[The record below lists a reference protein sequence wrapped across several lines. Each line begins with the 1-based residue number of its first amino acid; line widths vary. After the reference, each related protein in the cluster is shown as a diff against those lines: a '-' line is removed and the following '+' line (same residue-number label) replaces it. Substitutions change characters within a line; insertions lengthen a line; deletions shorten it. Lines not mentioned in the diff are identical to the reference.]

1 MKITGARNEPFSAMR
16 KRALA
21 HAGAQVRG
29 GAGPVDTVGFLG
41 ISEPEMT
48 PAVRDAI
55 QTLLTEIDDLRGE
68 VGRLKAR
75 LAEVEDLADRD
86 ALTPLLNRRAL
97 IRELG
102 RIRTFAQRYGSP
114 ASLVYFDLDDLKS
127 VNDRLGHAAGD
138 AALKAV
144 AERLVANVRESDI
157 VGRMGGDEFAV
168 ILAQADR
175 PTAEA
180 KAAALARAI
189 EAEPL
194 RFGDWSAPLHIS
206 FGVREISQEIE
217 PEALVAE
224 ADAAMY
230 VNKHTKRHKTEMP
243 GQLQQSLFKPSR

>member
-1 MKITGARNEPFSAMR
+1 MKITGARGNEPFSAMR
-16 KRALA
+16 RRALA
-21 HAGAQVRG
+21 QAGAQARAV
-29 GAGPVDTVGFLG
+29 APVDSAEFLG
-41 ISEPEMT
+41 VTEAEMT
-48 PAVRDAI
+48 PAVTAAV
-55 QTLLTEIDDLRGE
+55 QNLLGEIDDLRGE
-68 VGRLKAR
+68 VSRLKGR

-86 ALTPLLNRRAL
+86 ALTPLLNRRAFL
-97 IRELG
+97 RELG

-114 ASLVYFDLDDLKS
+114 ASLVYFDLDDLKG

-144 AERLVANVRESDI
+144 AERLLAHVRESDV

-168 ILAQADR
+168 ILAQADQA
-175 PTAEA
+175 TAEA

-194 RFGDWSAPLHIS
+194 QFGDWSAPVHIS
-206 FGVREISQEIE
+206 WGVREITQDAE

-230 VNKHTKRHKTEMP
+230 VKKRERRA
-243 GQLQQSLFKPSR
+243 G

>member
-1 MKITGARNEPFSAMR
+1 MKVSGARNEPFSAMR
-16 KRALA
+16 RRALA
-21 HAGAQVRG
+21 QAGAQVR
-29 GAGPVDTVGFLG
+29 AAAPVDSAEFLG
-41 ISEPEMT
+41 VSEAEMT
-48 PAVRDAI
+48 PAVTAAV
-55 QTLLTEIDDLRGE
+55 QTLLGEIDDLRGE
-68 VGRLKAR
+68 VGRLKGR

-97 IRELG
+97 LRELG

-114 ASLVYFDLDDLKS
+114 ASLVYFDLDDLKG

-144 AERLVANVRESDI
+144 AERLLANVRESDI

-168 ILAQADR
+168 ILVQADQA
-175 PTAEA
+175 TAEA

-194 RFGDWSAPLHIS
+194 RFGDWSAPVHIS
-206 FGVREISQEIE
+206 WGAREITPDAD

-230 VNKHTKRHKTEMP
+230 LRKRERKA
-243 GQLQQSLFKPSR
+243 G

>member
-16 KRALA
+16 RRALA
-21 HAGAQVRG
+21 QAGAQARP
-29 GAGPVDTVGFLG
+29 GAPVDSAEFLG
-41 ISEPEMT
+41 ITEAEMT
-48 PAVRDAI
+48 PAVTAAL
-55 QTLLTEIDDLRGE
+55 QNLLGEIEDLRGE
-68 VGRLKAR
+68 VGRLKGR

-86 ALTPLLNRRAL
+86 ALTPLLNRRAFL
-97 IRELG
+97 RELG

-114 ASLVYFDLDDLKS
+114 ASLVYFDLDDLKG

-144 AERLVANVRESDI
+144 AERLLMHVRESDI

-194 RFGDWSAPLHIS
+194 RFGDWSAPVHIS
-206 FGVREISQEIE
+206 WGVCEISQDSE
-217 PEALVAE
+217 PEALVAA

-230 VNKHTKRHKTEMP
+230 ARKRERK
-243 GQLQQSLFKPSR
+243 SA